1 MNLFDLFAKLT
12 LDTSEYEDGIED
24 ATSKGSKLADSLK
37 SGLKTAGKVG
47 VAALSAAAKGIAALA
62 TNSVQNYAEYEQL
75 VGGVETL
82 FKDSADIVMQY
93 ANNAFQTA
101 GLSANEYMET
111 VTSFS
116 ASLLQSLGGDTEAA
130 ASYADRAIIDMADN
144 ANKMGTSIESIQN
157 AYQGFAKQNYTMLD
171 NLKLGY
177 GGTQEEMY
185 RLMQDAEKLGATF
198 NSEFYLTTKGQL
210 VADFADITTAIHVI
224 QEEMGIAGATAAEA
238 EGTISGSVSAMKSA
252 WSNFVTGLSDENAN
266 MDELM
271 WNLVD
276 SAMNAADN
284 LLERVDVVLGGIGT
298 AVEKIAPV
306 IVEKIPGII
315 TDVVPS
321 LLNAGKE
328 LLNGLVKGISD
339 NSESIVDSAFDLVDS
354 LIDGISD
361 MLPDILVAG
370 VELVLQLALGLVEA
384 IPKLVAKIPQIIT
397 GIVQGF
403 TDAWPRIKE
412 IGTNIIKGVWE
423 GIQSMA
429 SWIKEKVSGFF
440 GGIVDGVK
448 NLLGIHSPSRVFATI
463 GENMALGLGEGW
475 ESEYDSIKKEI
486 EDGMDFGTATVD
498 FASSGVGKSSSG
510 IINSVMSS
518 AQSSGGTYTINL
530 IAEGREL
537 AQVVF
542 DPLRGIIKQG
552 GVGLA

>member
-47 VAALSAAAKGIAALA
+47 VAALSAAATGIAALA

-93 ANNAFQTA
+93 ASNAFQTA

-130 ASYADRAIIDMADN
+130 ASVADLAITDMADN

-177 GGTQEEMY
+177 GGTKEEME
-185 RLMQDAEKLGATF
+185 RLIEDANRVKEANG
-198 NSEFYLTTKGQL
+198 EM
-210 VADFADITTAIHVI
+210 ADLSIDSFADIVEAIHTM
-224 QEEMGIAGATAAEA
+224 QNEMGIAGATAAEA

-271 WNLVD
+271 GNLVD
-276 SAMNAADN
+276 SAITAADN
-284 LLERVDVVLGGIGT
+284 LLERVGVVLGGIGT
-298 AVEKIAPV
+298 AVEEIAPV

-403 TDAWPRIKE
+403 TNAWPRIKE

-423 GIQSMA
+423 GIQAMA

-448 NLLGIHSPSRVFATI
+448 NLLGIKSPSRVFAGI

-475 ESEYDSIKKEI
+475 DDEYGRIKKDI
-486 EDGMDFGTATVD
+486 ESGMNFETGNVN
-498 FASSGVGKSSSG
+498 FASSGLGTTTAG
-510 IINSVMSS
+510 IGTALSDA
-518 AQSSGGTYTINL
+518 AQPGGDMYFTFESTLDGAVLSRKTYKYNQ
-530 IAEGREL
+530 RESK
-537 AQVVF
+537 
-542 DPLRGIIKQG
+542 LRGG
-552 GVGLA
+552 SLVEVGA